1 MARGRIVDTR
11 IWSNENFAALP
22 CWAQLLQIG
31 IVTNADD
38 QGRMK
43 ANPAYLRS
51 VVFPYGEMSLK
62 DIAEWLCAI
71 EANDTIR
78 RYEVDGKEYLQLLKW
93 WDYQSLSFAMP
104 SDCPAP
110 SDWKDRIRYT
120 IKGPRI
126 VTYNWTAANGELMPD
141 TCDNDGNPYPV
152 QQRQD
157 KPPQS
162 PPPMPQEEPPQEPT
176 DQPHGQP
183 YGLPHGTLNKDQIKN
198 KDLNKDYDYIGGN
211 GAQKVD
217 GGRRRDR
224 QTDGDFGSLCDTYE
238 QEIGM
243 LTGVISDTLSDML
256 DEYQSPSLIVDAF
269 KEAALQNKRKLSYV
283 EGILKNWRAEGK
295 NGRKDK
301 ANGNQTKSTA
311 PTSEVDDDLM
321 AFLEA
326 QAHERFVAER
336 NGTH

>member
-62 DIAEWLCAI
+62 DIAEWLDAI
-71 EANDTIR
+71 EANDTIT

-93 WDYQSLSFAMP
+93 WEYQSLSFAMP

-110 SDWKDRIRYT
+110 DGWQDRIRYT

-126 VTYNWTAANGELMPD
+126 VTYNWTAANGELIPD
-141 TCDNDGNPYPV
+141 TCDEGGNPYPA
-152 QQRQD
+152 QARQA
-157 KPPQS
+157 
-162 PPPMPQEEPPQEPT
+162 PPPPTPQAPPQEEPPRQPQDKPT

-198 KDLNKDYDYIGGN
+198 KDLNKDYDYIGSN
-211 GAQKVD
+211 AEQKVD
-217 GGRRRDR
+217 GSRRRHSR
-224 QTDGDFGSLCDTYE
+224 QTDKTYGELCRQYE
-238 QEIGM
+238 QEFGM
-243 LTGVISDTLSDML
+243 LSPTIADSLSDL
-256 DEYQSPSLIVDAF
+256 LEEYKSSQMILDAF
-269 KEAALQNKRKLSYV
+269 TESVKANKRTLRYV
-283 EGILKNWRAEGK
+283 EGVLRNWRAEGK
-295 NGRKDK
+295 NGKTPK
-301 ANGNQTKSTA
+301 QAASQAKPVTMGKV
-311 PTSEVDDDLM
+311 VDYPFSL
-321 AFLEA
+321 
-326 QAHERFVAER
+326 
-336 NGTH
+336 